1 MWLAC
6 SVHVKPLVVTAA
18 VLLVACTDPADK
30 AAKQRIF
37 SPEDPPQAVAAAG
50 QKLPPQD
57 ADDRPEIARRILG
70 MGAAEATERL
80 GAHHYTAT
88 VDWEWTQTG
97 KNLRLKEMRD
107 LVAGAGGMSGDF
119 HAQLSNTDNA
129 GLEVL
134 RVAGQV
140 YARTT
145 WGREGEGRFRQRL
158 RDRGMAERIRE
169 ETWGALRDLDEL
181 FRGRLKLTA
190 QSSNGNTTSF
200 AGRTA
205 WKYAVSL
212 AEAGSESPSR
222 LPPIASAKGGAD
234 ETTRRRQHFYDARM
248 PSTLQGE
255 VLVDAQTSVVL
266 KTHII
271 GRVSVKGGGD
281 PRAPDADL
289 RVTLDSFL
297 SDIGKPVAFAPPKD
311 FLPDEDKPDGV
322 AAALARVGMERKADG
337 GVTTG
342 PELPDD
348 LDEDQPV
355 PSTAPPLTVVP
366 PLPAVPP
373 TVAPATPAPR
383 EPAPSPSSPRSPK
396 TPKDPA
402 KGAKRTKG

>member
-1 MWLAC
+1 MWLSC
-6 SVHVKPLVVTAA
+6 TVHVKPLVVIAA

-50 QKLPPQD
+50 QKLPPED

-88 VDWEWTQTG
+88 IDWEWTQTG
-97 KNLRLKEMRD
+97 KNLRLKETRD

-119 HAQLSNTDNA
+119 RAQLSNTDNA

-190 QSSNGNTTSF
+190 QSSNENTTSF

-205 WKYAVSL
+205 WKYAVSM
-212 AEAGSESPSR
+212 AAVGSEPPSR

-234 ETTRRRQHFYDARM
+234 ETTRRRQHFYDART
-248 PSTLQGE
+248 PYTLQGE

-281 PRAPDADL
+281 PKAPDADL
-289 RVTLDSFL
+289 RVTLDAFL
-297 SDIGKPVAFAPPKD
+297 SDIGKPVALAPPKD

-348 LDEDQPV
+348 LDEDQPPV
-355 PSTAPPLTVVP
+355 STAPPLTAAP
-366 PLPAVPP
+366 PA
-373 TVAPATPAPR
+373 APAPPAPR
-383 EPAPSPSSPRSPK
+383 EPAPSPSSAPK
-396 TPKDPA
+396 APKAPKEPA
-402 KGAKRTKG
+402 KGARRTKG

>member
-1 MWLAC
+1 
-6 SVHVKPLVVTAA
+6 VKPLAVIAA

-57 ADDRPEIARRILG
+57 AADHPEIARRILG

-88 VDWEWTQTG
+88 IDWEWTQSG
-97 KNLRLKEMRD
+97 KNLRLKETRD
-107 LVAGAGGMSGDF
+107 LVAGPGGMTGDF
-119 HAQLSNTDNA
+119 HAQLSNTNNA

-140 YARTT
+140 YARNT
-145 WGREGEGRFRQRL
+145 WGREGEARFRQRL

-169 ETWGALRDLDEL
+169 ETWGGLRDLDEL

-190 QSSNGNTTSF
+190 QSTSESTASF

-212 AEAGSESPSR
+212 AEAGAEPPSR
-222 LPPIASAKGGAD
+222 LPPPISAKAGAD
-234 ETTRRRQHFYDARM
+234 ETTRRRQRFYDARA
-248 PSTLQGE
+248 PSALQGE

-266 KTHII
+266 KTHVI
-271 GRVSVKGGGD
+271 GRVSVKGGHDAG
-281 PRAPDADL
+281 APDAEL
-289 RVTLDSFL
+289 RLTLDSYL
-297 SDIGKPVAFAPPKD
+297 SDIGKVVALAPPQD

-322 AAALARVGMERKADG
+322 AAALARVGLERKADG
-337 GVTTG
+337 GVTTAG

-348 LDEDQPV
+348 LAEEEQP
-355 PSTAPPLTVVP
+355 S
-366 PLPAVPP
+366 PA
-373 TVAPATPAPR
+373 
-383 EPAPSPSSPRSPK
+383 APSPASPSPHEPPP
-396 TPKDPA
+396 TPKA
-402 KGAKRTKG
+402 KEPGKGSKHKGT